1 MHNVARLLT
10 LETTQNLAGLT
21 ERFDADYFPFFFW
34 VCIWAGVMH
43 MISAMIGLVSLV
55 WKVTPFTSQI
65 FELFI
70 ATTFIYSSLRD
81 LIEPVYFGQDGE
93 REDRAAQYAGLLLG
107 LLTFYL
113 AWTLHFAETWTMF
126 TREVRVFLTAYNT
139 MIATVVATAVSFL
152 PGIDLDSQDGK
163 GELDRVVLNAIPWDW
178 EPSVDRPWLTNPFE
192 GIDVKGILGAFIPGL
207 MFFLLFIIDHN
218 VSSILTQS
226 PKFNLKKPS
235 AYHLDFF
242 VLGVTFIP
250 CAMLGIPPGNGLIPQ
265 APLHCRALC
274 MRKFETD
281 KHGIRREIVTHCEE
295 QRFSGLGQALLMFV
309 ALSAFRVISWIPRG
323 VLFGMFF
330 YLGVGALHGNE
341 IWERVLLC
349 FMLPKKRPGIPVVA
363 KVSSWR
369 VTQLFTIIQAGCA
382 LLIFAI
388 GQFTEFGYIYPLLLV
403 LLVPF
408 RSYCLS
414 QVFSAADLKHL
425 DPFEETEDDYEEEQQ
440 KFFERQG
447 SFNEAD
453 IVLSFRGMGGR
464 PPMRRHSV
472 GHANDLVPDD
482 AASQMGSLVNTTLN
496 SDPQVVLMN
505 AAAKHDE
512 LMAMSRH
519 SKASINGS
527 THGSK

>member
-1 MHNVARLLT
+1 MFA
-10 LETTQNLAGLT
+10 TTGLT
-21 ERFDADYFPFFFW
+21 EKFDAEYFPFFFW

-43 MISAMIGLVSLV
+43 IISAMVGLVSLV

-81 LIEPVYFGQDGE
+81 LIEPVYFGQSGE
-93 REDRAAQYAGLLLG
+93 RDDRAAQYAGLMLG
-107 LLTFYL
+107 LLTFVI
-113 AWTLHFAETWTMF
+113 AWTLHFAETWVYF

-139 MIATVVATAVSFL
+139 MIATSVATAVSFL
-152 PGIDLDSQDGK
+152 PGIDLDSEDGK

-178 EPSVDRPWLTNPFE
+178 QPSVDRPWLTNPFE
-192 GIDVKGILGAFIPGL
+192 GIDAKGIIGAIIPGL

-235 AYHLDFF
+235 AYHLDFL
-242 VLGVTFIP
+242 VLGITFIP

-274 MRKFETD
+274 TRKFEID
-281 KHGIRREIVTHCEE
+281 EHGVRREIVTYCEE

-323 VLFGMFF
+323 VLFGLFF

-341 IWERVLLC
+341 IWERILLC

-363 KVSSWR
+363 KVSSWQT
-369 VTQLFTIIQAGCA
+369 TQLFTMIQAACA

-388 GQFTEFGYIYPLLLV
+388 GQFTTFGYIYPLLLV

-408 RSYCLS
+408 RSFILS
-414 QVFSAADLKHL
+414 KYFSEEDLKHL
-425 DPFEETEDDYEEEQQ
+425 DPVDESVEEYEEEQK
-440 KFFERQG
+440 KFFKRSG
-447 SFNEAD
+447 SYNEAD
-453 IVLSFRGMGGR
+453 VVVNLRGMGGR
-464 PPMRRHSV
+464 PPRRRHSV
-472 GHANDLVPDD
+472 GHANDLVPDGVVGRLD
-482 AASQMGSLVNTTLN
+482 EHLAGVVDQDPKVDLLMAASKTEDMIAISL
-496 SDPQVVLMN
+496 
-505 AAAKHDE
+505 
-512 LMAMSRH
+512 H
-519 SKASINGS
+519 SKKSE
-527 THGSK
+527 KVE

>member
-1 MHNVARLLT
+1 MHV
-10 LETTQNLAGLT
+10 
-21 ERFDADYFPFFFW
+21 
-34 VCIWAGVMH
+34 
-43 MISAMIGLVSLV
+43 ISAMIGLVSLV

-81 LIEPVYFGQDGE
+81 LIEPVYFGQEGE
-93 REDRAAQYAGLLLG
+93 RDDRAAQYAGLLLG
-107 LLTFYL
+107 LLTFYVS
-113 AWTLHFAETWTMF
+113 WTLHFAETWTFF
-126 TREVRVFLTAYNT
+126 TREFRVFLTAYNT
-139 MIATVVATAVSFL
+139 MIATVVATAISFL
-152 PGIDLDSQDGK
+152 PGIDLDSEDGR
-163 GELDRVVLNAIPWDW
+163 GELDRVNLDAIPWDW
-178 EPSVDRPWLTNPFE
+178 TPSVDRPWLTNPLE
-192 GIDVKGILGAFIPGL
+192 GIDIRGILGAFIPGL

-274 MRKFETD
+274 TRKFETD
-281 KHGIRREIVTHCEE
+281 EHGIRREIVTHCEE

-309 ALSAFRVISWIPRG
+309 ALSAFRIISWIPRG

-349 FMLPKKRPGIPVVA
+349 FMLPKKRPSIPVVA
-363 KVSSWR
+363 KVSSWGMTSLYT
-369 VTQLFTIIQAGCA
+369 VIQAACA

-408 RSYCLS
+408 RSYVLS
-414 QVFSAADLKHL
+414 HIFSADDLKHL
-425 DPFEETEDDYEEEQQ
+425 DPFEESVEEYEEEQ
-440 KFFERQG
+440 KEFFKRKA

-453 IVLSFRGMGGR
+453 IVVSFRGMGGR
-464 PPMRRHSV
+464 PLKRRHSL
-472 GHANDLVPDD
+472 GHANDLLPDN
-482 AASQMGSLVNTTLN
+482 AAETMDTHAMTTLEK
-496 SDPQVVLMN
+496 DPKLGLMK
-505 AAAKHDE
+505 ASLRQDE
-512 LMAMSRH
+512 LMSISKHSR
-519 SKASINGS
+519 ASN
-527 THGSK
+527 HGSFHGKTA